1 MAASRNPRA
10 AIPRQLEPMEA
21 RLVDALPADDGWQFE
36 PKWDGFRCLALKD
49 GGRVELQ
56 ARSGKSLA
64 RYFPEMLA
72 AVGALRARR
81 FVLDGELV
89 IAQGET
95 LSFQSLQ
102 MRLHPAASRIA
113 RLAAQTPASL
123 VLFDMPFGTG
133 GASQMDW
140 PLERRRDALER
151 FYVGVE
157 GGAGGRFALTPCT
170 RSREQAESWLA
181 RAGDDLDGVVA
192 KRLDGPYVPG
202 ERAMVKVKRLRTAD
216 CVIGGYR
223 LAGGTREVG
232 SLLLGLFNREGRL
245 DHVGFTA
252 SIPARERPA
261 LTQRLRRLAGGPG
274 FTGKAPGG
282 PSRWSRER
290 SGEWCA
296 VRPELVVEVCY
307 DQVTGGRFRHGA
319 RLLRWRQDKAPRQC
333 TEEQLGREARPRR
346 LLADL
351 AAPDRPRR

>member
-1 MAASRNPRA
+1 
-10 AIPRQLEPMEA
+10 MEA
-21 RLVDALPADDGWQFE
+21 RLVAELPGDGGWQFE

-49 GGRVELQ
+49 GRRVELQ
-56 ARSGKSLA
+56 ARSGKSLS

-72 AVGALRARR
+72 AVEALRARR

-102 MRLHPAASRIA
+102 MRLHPAASRVA
-113 RLAAQTPASL
+113 RLAAQSPASL
-123 VLFDMPFGTG
+123 VLFDMPFGTS

-151 FYVGVE
+151 FF
-157 GGAGGRFALTPCT
+157 AGLERTAAGRFALTPCT

-192 KRLDGPYVPG
+192 KRLAGPYVPG
-202 ERAMVKVKRLRTAD
+202 ERAMQKVKRLRTAD

-223 LAGGTREVG
+223 LASGTRQVG
-232 SLLLGLFNREGRL
+232 SLLLGLFNRDGRL

-261 LTQRLRRLAGGPG
+261 LTRRLRRLAGGAG
-274 FTGKAPGG
+274 FTGRAPGG
-282 PSRWSRER
+282 PSRWSHER

-319 RLLRWRQDKAPRQC
+319 RLLRWRPDKAPRQC

-351 AAPDRPRR
+351 AGPDRPRR